1 MTVALRFFL
10 FIFVVLNL
18 ALAGVIIA
26 GFFQWQPA
34 VQTTET
40 YWTQASYMST
50 DWWIGLAAAAA
61 WALISLLFLLPALKP
76 KKKPKEKFVSSSLSS
91 GKINIPFHTIENIA
105 YRSAVTRQ
113 GVTDVHVTCTRQQEN
128 QVALHLKVTPN
139 ERTPVQ
145 SLSSDIQEAVKKD
158 VERIAEVDVSSVD
171 VSLSKRTAGEQGQ
184 QARVQ

>member
-18 ALAGVIIA
+18 ALAGVLIA

-34 VQTTET
+34 VQVIET
-40 YWTQASYMST
+40 YWTQASYMSPE
-50 DWWIGLAAAAA
+50 WWIGLAAVAV
-61 WALISLLFLLPALKP
+61 WALISLLFLLPAFKP

-91 GKINIPFHTIENIA
+91 GRVDIPFHTIENIA
-105 YRSAVTRQ
+105 YRSAITRQ
-113 GVTDVHVTCTRQQEN
+113 GVTDVRVTCTKKQDN

-145 SLSSDIQEAVKKD
+145 SLSSDIQETVKQD

-171 VSLSKRTAGEQGQ
+171 VSLSKRAAGEQGR